1 MKLFE
6 IASGGAEE
14 VLRILQAQA
23 KDAKEPTTV
32 PFSSFMRMIDPFNL
46 GVSTPDGVR
55 ALLIG
60 GSGLDKD
67 RKVVKNVTDQG
78 DVILS
83 TGLPGDDAQN
93 PDAGRAPNTPTLDA
107 MASRNAKKLTPDI

>member
-6 IASGGAEE
+6 IASGGTEE

-60 GSGLDKD
+60 TGGLDKD

-78 DVILS
+78 DIILK
-83 TGLPGDDAQN
+83 TGLPGDDEQD
-93 PDAGRAPNTPTLDA
+93 PDAGRAPNTPTIDA